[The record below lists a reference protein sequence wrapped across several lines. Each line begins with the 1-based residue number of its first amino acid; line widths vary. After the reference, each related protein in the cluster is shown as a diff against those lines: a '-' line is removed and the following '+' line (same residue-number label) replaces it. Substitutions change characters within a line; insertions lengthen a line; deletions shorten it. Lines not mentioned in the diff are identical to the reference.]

1 LIVPGNPLQLSV
13 RRRAGTGLR
22 WELESFTIDEAAAGW
37 VVVPG
42 AAAVVTAAGDGSE
55 TAVWPAP
62 EGTARGRLLRV
73 RVRPAGP

>member
-1 LIVPGNPLQLSV
+1 
-13 RRRAGTGLR
+13 
-22 WELESFTIDEAAAGW
+22 

-62 EGTARGRLLRV
+62 EGTARGQLLRV